1 MGTSALTRRHQEIR
15 RWRESYAR
23 EGRLE
28 EFVEGLNKVFADP
41 STNLGEYRVRLL
53 FEALVDDGHEL
64 VQNHFGPNSGGGF
77 ILREAADS
85 INTGLFATV
94 QGQYLYNAVLR
105 AYQNPQLIGDR
116 LVNTMNSIEVSERI
130 PGITAIGD
138 QVEVV
143 HEGEPY
149 QKVLATERF
158 VDTPDTIKRG
168 LTCDVTMEAVF
179 FDKTNLILQEAANIG
194 KYIGINRERRILD
207 VVLGLS
213 TVYRRNGA
221 AATATYDST
230 NTSTSNGLVDYT
242 SIDSAHVKMQG
253 ITDPDNGEPIVGN
266 GECLICTP
274 ARYMAASR
282 ILNAVMTNYNTNQ
295 SAGTASVETR
305 VGGSSIRNPFRI
317 ESNQY
322 VKERLAA
329 DGTWFYGDPK
339 MAFVYMQNWPLKVE
353 SQGGDG
359 PEAFDR
365 DVVARYKASER
376 GAAGVIERLY
386 NLKCTE

>member
-1 MGTSALTRRHQEIR
+1 MRTSAVTRRHNELK
-15 RWRESYAR
+15 RWREAYTR
-23 EGRLE
+23 EGRLQ
-28 EFVEGLNKVFADP
+28 EFVTGVCGIFEDR
-41 STNLGEYRVRLL
+41 STNLGEWRVRGL
-53 FEALVDDGHEL
+53 FEALVDDGREL
-64 VQNHFGPNSGGGF
+64 VQNHFGPESGGGF
-77 ILREAADS
+77 ILQEAADS
-85 INTGLFATV
+85 INTALFSTV

-105 AYQNPQLIGDR
+105 AYENPQLIGDS
-116 LVNTMNSIEVSERI
+116 LVNTMNSVEVSERI

-143 HEGEPY
+143 NEGEPY

-179 FDKTNLILQEAANIG
+179 FDKTNLILQEAAQIG
-194 KYIGINRERRILD
+194 RYIGINRERRILD

-221 AATATYDST
+221 AASATYDST
-230 NTSTSNGLVDYT
+230 NTSTSNPLVDWT
-242 SIDSAHVKMQG
+242 SLDTAHVKMSG

-266 GECLICTP
+266 GECLICAP
-274 ARYMAASR
+274 GRLMVAKR
-282 ILNAVMTNYNTNQ
+282 IQRATETISNTNL
-295 SAGTASVETR
+295 SAGTGNREMR
-305 VGGSSIRNPFRI
+305 VSGQSLHSPFRV

-322 VKERLAA
+322 VKERTNS

-353 SQGGDG
+353 TQGRDG